1 MGGHHFIANL
11 FVGTRCSADR
21 KRLRTLWRAVNSSRS
36 LCLATMIG
44 AFVHQLYLLS
54 LCGTILMFVDMPF
67 VTAGSAML
75 AWHYPLLGAIWMV
88 VAGTIWWYLLSLL
101 FAYMF
106 KNAPRDP
113 RKMRER
119 EITSSKYLTGRA
131 IINVA
136 GFYSALR
143 NCLRQRAANYI
154 HARIRCA
161 LLRGAF
167 AM

>member
-1 MGGHHFIANL
+1 M
-11 FVGTRCSADR
+11 DR
-21 KRLRTLWRAVNSSRS
+21 KRFHALYGAPLIHLA

-106 KNAPRDP
+106 K
-113 RKMRER
+113 K
-119 EITSSKYLTGRA
+119 
-131 IINVA
+131 
-136 GFYSALR
+136 
-143 NCLRQRAANYI
+143 RAARS
-154 HARIRCA
+154 A
-161 LLRGAF
+161 
-167 AM
+167 